1 MIRRRILWRNFP
13 GRYWLWRHRNHA
25 YRRLIKPTYSCSC
38 GSTFTPKETPMREIP
53 DVPAIDAGDE
63 DPDLL
68 AGDPTEAEHDLDIDA
83 FTDEEDDQ

>member
-1 MIRRRILWRNFP
+1 MPEN
-13 GRYWLWRHRNHA
+13 
-25 YRRLIKPTYSCSC
+25 
-38 GSTFTPKETPMREIP
+38 P

-68 AGDPTEAEHDLDIDA
+68 AGDPTEAEHDLDIDV